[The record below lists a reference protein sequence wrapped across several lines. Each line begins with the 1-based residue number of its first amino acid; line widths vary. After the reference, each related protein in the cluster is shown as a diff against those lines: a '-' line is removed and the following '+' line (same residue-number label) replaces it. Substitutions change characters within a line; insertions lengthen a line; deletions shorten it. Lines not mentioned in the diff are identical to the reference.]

1 MLGIF
6 GESMDNYEKWGYS
19 LLSII
24 AAVYLIAMFV
34 GMIAVFPL
42 GLLGLLLMGGI
53 GILLVKVIKER
64 MKNKED
70 DYYSKEIDK

>member
-1 MLGIF
+1 
-6 GESMDNYEKWGYS
+6 MDIYEKWGYS

-24 AAVYLIAMFV
+24 AVIYLIAMFA
-34 GMIAVFPL
+34 GMIVAFPY
-42 GLLGLLLMGGI
+42 GLLGLLLMAGI
-53 GILLVKVIKER
+53 GVLLVKVVKER